1 MIGKVTPDDLRDHVF
16 TKTGAHDESVL
27 VGPAYG
33 EDTAAIDLGD
43 RTLVVNSDPISL
55 ATKRIGTLGVYVA
68 CNDVAASGADPRWL
82 TVVVFLHDDD
92 PTLLDEITDQ
102 LDEAA
107 QATGVAIVGGH
118 SEYAP
123 ERSRPL
129 LSLTC
134 LGLTDRYIPTGGA
147 EVGDTVI
154 ITKGAAIEG
163 TAILATDFEDEL
175 RGAVSDAVLD
185 RAAGFFDEISVV
197 AESRIVRD
205 RATALHDPTEGGL
218 IDGLLE
224 LAAASGVGLD
234 IDRDSIPIRPETSE
248 LCDAMGIDPL
258 RIFGS
263 GALLLTVASE
273 DSDGVL
279 SDLHDAGIE
288 AAAIGTVEAAEDP
301 VVTLGGEDYRSP
313 VRDDLYALWE

>member
-16 TKTGAHDESVL
+16 TKTGAHDDAVL
-27 VGPAYG
+27 IGPTYG

-92 PTLLDEITDQ
+92 PALLDEITDQ
-102 LDEAA
+102 LDDAA
-107 QATGVAIVGGH
+107 TAAGVAIVGGH
-118 SEYAP
+118 SEYAA

-134 LGLTDRYIPTGGA
+134 LGVTDRYIPTGGA

-154 ITKGAAIEG
+154 LTKGAAIEG

-175 RGAVSDAVLD
+175 RGAVSDAVVD

-224 LAAASGVGLD
+224 LAAASGVGLE
-234 IDRDSIPIRPETSE
+234 IDRDAIPIRPETNE
-248 LCDAMGIDPL
+248 LCAAVGIDPL

-263 GALLLTVASE
+263 GALLVTVPNDARA
-273 DSDGVL
+273 GVL
-279 SDLHDAGIE
+279 ADLDEAGIE
-288 AAAIGTVEAAEDP
+288 AAAIGTVEAAEEP
-301 VVTLGGEDYRSP
+301 VVTLDGEEFRSP